1 MNELKRIL
9 VRMMRPD
16 GHRHLSMTDA
26 TLCKKCEPKVRAA
39 KELYDKVVRKEPEIL
54 VRKKPEF
61 KPSEEL
67 KEMWDNL
74 QDRVKNDTLYKK
86 HLERSFKGTVQEQN
100 EEADKVNSGFYEKN
114 TDWKKTSI
122 ISPIQMNKQEQDIAE
137 LNTIVKA
144 IIAPSKISGVG
155 VMAIRDIMKG
165 EKIYADRMSK
175 LYHIPY
181 GSFGKLFP
189 DVREI
194 ITERW
199 PHVVSG
205 EAFIYPDAR
214 LLSFMNHSS
223 DPEKI
228 NYDPVT
234 DCALMDIPAG
244 AEILEDYRIVPNWKE
259 IYHWIDTVDMV

>member
-1 MNELKRIL
+1 
-9 VRMMRPD
+9 MMRPD

-74 QDRVKNDTLYKK
+74 QDRVKNDTLYKR

-114 TDWKKTSI
+114 TDWKKTQMPI
-122 ISPIQMNKQEQDIAE
+122 VSPIQMNKQEQDIAE
-137 LNTIVKA
+137 LNSLTKA
-144 IIAPSKISGVG
+144 TLGVSKVHGIGVIAL
-155 VMAIRDIMKG
+155 RDIMKG

-189 DVREI
+189 EVRKI
-194 ITERW
+194 ILERW
-199 PHVVSG
+199 PHVVSNEG
-205 EAFIYPDAR
+205 FIYPDAR
-214 LLSFMNHSS
+214 LLSFMNHS
-223 DPEKI
+223 DTP

-234 DCALMDIPAG
+234 DCALTDIPANS
-244 AEILEDYRIVPNWKE
+244 EIFEDYRIVENWKE
-259 IYHWIDTVDMV
+259 IYPWIEDKDVV